1 MKKNEKNNETPPWEE
16 SPAVRGNREKTPAAP
31 ATPANDADAAILEAA
46 GLTARAAKKN
56 RAKKAATS
64 VADNTEEEGPADKTT
79 RRWNPSLLGYRWVM
93 RNISFFLFLAALAVI
108 YIYNGHYA
116 DKISRDINRTNKELK
131 ELQYE
136 YKTLK
141 SEVMFRSKQSE
152 LAKAVE
158 PFGLKELTRPPYV
171 LTDSAEKQ

>member
-1 MKKNEKNNETPPWEE
+1 MKKKDQNKETPPWEE
-16 SPAVRGNREKTPAAP
+16 EDVTH
-31 ATPANDADAAILEAA
+31 EAA
-46 GLTARAAKKN
+46 EATLKAAKKRTN
-56 RAKKAATS
+56 KGGSSDTA
-64 VADNTEEEGPADKTT
+64 
-79 RRWNPSLLGYRWVM
+79 RRPRWKPSLLGYSWVM
-93 RNISFFLFLAALAVI
+93 KNISFFLFLAALAVV

-152 LAKAVE
+152 LAKAVD
-158 PFGLKELTRPPYV
+158 PFGLKQLTQPPYV
-171 LTDSAEKQ
+171 LVDSVQN